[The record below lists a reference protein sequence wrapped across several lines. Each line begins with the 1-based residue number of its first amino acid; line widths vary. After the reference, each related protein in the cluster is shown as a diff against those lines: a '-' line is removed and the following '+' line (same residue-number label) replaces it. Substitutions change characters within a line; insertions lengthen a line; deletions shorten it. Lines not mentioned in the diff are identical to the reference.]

1 MFTRKTKW
9 SSKKNKKILSV
20 MRGFFY
26 LNQFPIEWKIRP
38 KKVRLLW
45 GNGPK
50 PLKYFSD
57 FEYPPI

>member
-1 MFTRKTKW
+1 
-9 SSKKNKKILSV
+9 